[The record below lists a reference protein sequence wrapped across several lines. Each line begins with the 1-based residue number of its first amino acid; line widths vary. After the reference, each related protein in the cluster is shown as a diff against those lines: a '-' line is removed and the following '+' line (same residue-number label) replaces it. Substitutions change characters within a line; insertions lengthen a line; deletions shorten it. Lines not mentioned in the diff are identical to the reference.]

1 MPGLTLRA
9 AILAALAAAA
19 VAASGC
25 GGSSSNDAS
34 ASNNQTVTLGG
45 PGKEKVVIPPLAERT
60 ADSQAK
66 EDAAGADEAA
76 HSDLHAEPPLPAGT
90 AAAND
95 AEKPAGQPTIPAH
108 VPLAAPSTP
117 GCRTLLVRNFSS
129 RRGAPVLLFVFH
141 YTVSRDS
148 GWAGV
153 LGNVKWFD
161 SPAAQASSNYIVDRR
176 VGACALVVAES
187 QKAWAQAAYNP
198 WAISVEVT
206 ANGSEGSY
214 FPPGPG
220 RQRIIALMHRAHHV
234 WKIPYR
240 YAQVSGGRVL
250 RTGFLEHKDLGAAGG
265 GHVDASPYSIN
276 DLIAEAARTD
286 GAAPKPIANVDVIAC
301 RKLNWWRTHG
311 RPGGVADANAVARRK
326 SLAAHGVVCTPSGPQ
341 RK

>member
-1 MPGLTLRA
+1 MFSRTRA
-9 AILAALAAAA
+9 AIAAALVCVAIAAA
-19 VAASGC
+19 GC
-25 GGSSSNDAS
+25 GGGEDGSSA
-34 ASNNQTVTLGG
+34 ATGQTVTLGG
-45 PGKEKVVIPPLAERT
+45 PGQKPVVLDPLAERT
-60 ADSQAK
+60 AKSQAT
-66 EDAAGADEAA
+66 EDASGSDEAA

-90 AAAND
+90 AEANK
-95 AEKPAGQPTIPAH
+95 AEKPAGQPAIPAH
-108 VPLAAPSTP
+108 VPLAAVSTP

-129 RRGAPVLLFVFH
+129 RRGAPILLFVFH

-176 VGACALVVAES
+176 IGACALVVAES

-206 ANGSEGSY
+206 ANGHEGSY

-234 WKIPYR
+234 WKIPYQ
-240 YAQVSGGRVL
+240 YARVSGGRVL
-250 RTGFLEHKDLGAAGG
+250 RTGFLEHRDLGAAGG
-265 GHVDASPYSIN
+265 GHVDASPYPIA

-286 GAAPKPIANVDVIAC
+286 GATPRPIAGADVIAC
-301 RKLNWWRTHG
+301 RRLNWWRTHG
-311 RPGGVADANAVARRK
+311 RPGGQADANAVARRK
-326 SLAAHGVVCTPSGPQ
+326 ALAAHGIVCTPSGPR